1 MTDTGPRGRAA
12 TDSDPH
18 GHHDW
23 HSAAYVDGWISND
36 VTHDDSRRPK
46 LRSVA
51 KGLGFGVE
59 DRVRVLDIGGGYGVF
74 SAEILDEW
82 PHAEVVLHD
91 FSIPMTDQARSRLA
105 EFRDRVAFYQG
116 DLRQPDWAAGVGG
129 PFDAVVSSLAIHNVR
144 DPLVIRRVYGDIAGL
159 VRPGGCFMNVDSM
172 AVPGPRTAR
181 AYGRDPSRVG
191 AEEVRA
197 TLANQLTWLTEA
209 GFDEV
214 DCLWKQGTQACLAA
228 FRGPASV

>member
-1 MTDTGPRGRAA
+1 MTDTGPIRRAA

-23 HSAAYVDGWISND
+23 HSAEYVDGWISND
-36 VTHDDSRRPK
+36 VTHDDIRRPK

-51 KGLGFGVE
+51 RALGFAPE
-59 DRVRVLDIGGGYGVF
+59 DRVRVLDVGGGYGVF

-82 PHAEVVLHD
+82 PQAHVVLHD
-91 FSIPMTDQARSRLA
+91 FSIPMTDQAQTRMA
-105 EFRDRVAFYQG
+105 AFGDRVTFYQG
-116 DLRQPDWAAGVGG
+116 DLRQPDWAAGAGR

-144 DPLVIRRVYGDIAGL
+144 DPQVIRRVYGDIAEL

-172 AVPGPRTAR
+172 AVPGPFTAR
-181 AYGRDPSRVG
+181 AYGRAPAAVSG
-191 AEEVRA
+191 AEPA
-197 TLANQLTWLTEA
+197 TLANQLRWLTEA

-214 DCLWKQGTQACLAA
+214 DCLWKEGTGACLAA
-228 FRGPASV
+228 FRRPVSG